1 MRNQTKRMAT
11 CAMMTA
17 LCVVLMW
24 LGAILELG
32 MYVAPLFAGLCLIPI
47 GQKYGSKYQLTVGV
61 ASSLLSLML
70 VPNIE
75 QNLLYVGLFGWYP
88 VLRPKLQ
95 KLPKVLSFLAK
106 LLIFN
111 VVVIAIEALVICL
124 LVPEALTAWMIVL
137 LLVLANITFLAYD
150 FLIPRMEILMSR
162 ITKLI

>member
-1 MRNQTKRMAT
+1 MRNQTRRMAT

-47 GQKYGSKYQLTVGV
+47 GQKYGSKYQLTVWV

-88 VLRPKLQ
+88 VLRPRLQ
-95 KLPKVLSFLAK
+95 KLPKFLCLPAK
-106 LLIFN
+106 LLIL
-111 VVVIAIEALVICL
+111 VIAIEALVICL
-124 LVPEALTAWMIVL
+124 LVPEALTTWMIVL
-137 LLVLANITFLAYD
+137 LLGLANITFLAYD
-150 FLIPRMEILMSR
+150 FLIPRMEILMGR
-162 ITKLI
+162 IAKLM